1 MRDDAVRPDPG
12 AAGRAPT
19 LLPAHRLRLP
29 HRRARGVGAGT
40 RGVGAGTR
48 PDSRLVGTEAKVETR
63 EHEDGQQFSSSPL
76 PLGLE
81 KIFLEEPRRRSEV
94 DKDL

>member
-29 HRRARGVGAGT
+29 HRRA